1 MKNDYDNTP
10 KEKWISK
17 IWKSIKEWLVN
28 LLANILIGIGN
39 MFEKLSYWSLSD
51 AGSTIMGLFIAITVS
66 GCIGAGCFAMAKCDH
81 KRTQQIERSYT
92 VDDSTFIE
100 KQDGMYIYRRT
111 VDGHQMYLMT
121 DHHGTKQFVHSP
133 NCDCDT
139 IQYVP

>member
-10 KEKWISK
+10 KENLWTRIRDWFHDGIVRMLDK
-17 IWKSIKEWLVN
+17 ICDMW
-28 LLANILIGIGN
+28 
-39 MFEKLSYWSLSD
+39 EKITDWSLSD

-66 GCIGAGCFAMAKCDH
+66 CCIGAGCFAMAKCDH
-81 KRTQQIERSYT
+81 KRTERIEKSYT